1 MKTIAVIFGGRSAEH
16 DVSIITAHIPII
28 DSLRATGTFD
38 IWPVYITKEGDWYA
52 DKAMNDLAFFKQPN
66 YESILKKQ
74 KKVQLSFDNGL
85 TIIWPGFSPKKV
97 KIDVVFPSM
106 HGTYGEDGSL
116 MGLLRMA
123 KVPFVGCDM
132 AASAVAMDKAFT
144 KQILEHEGVPVVPF
158 VVFTKTDYEKDKKPF
173 LEKIAKLNYPLF
185 VKPVHLGSSIGI
197 TKVTGKSRHP
207 HENGDPENQ
216 NKALDSR
223 IVYDYSAAAPPRN
236 DTAELENAIEVAL
249 HYDDKVLVEEGVEN
263 LIEVTL
269 PIIGNDEPQLASVER
284 PLNKTEFF
292 DFNDKYLS
300 GGKKSGGVNNA
311 YSEIPANIGDDLTK
325 QVQELGKK
333 TYKILGCA
341 GIARVDFL
349 IEGSTK
355 KVFVNEVNLLPG
367 SLYAH
372 NWKKSG
378 VSGVELVTKLIALA
392 EERFAAEQKLTHTF
406 SSDILS
412 KVGGPKMQ

>member
-1 MKTIAVIFGGRSAEH
+1 
-16 DVSIITAHIPII
+16 
-28 DSLRATGTFD
+28 
-38 IWPVYITKEGDWYA
+38 
-52 DKAMNDLAFFKQPN
+52 
-66 YESILKKQ
+66 
-74 KKVQLSFDNGL
+74 
-85 TIIWPGFSPKKV
+85 
-97 KIDVVFPSM
+97 M

-123 KVPFVGCDM
+123 NVPFVGCDM

-144 KQILEHEGVPVVPF
+144 KQLLEHESVPVTPF
-158 VVFTKTDYEKDKKPF
+158 VWFTKSEYEKNKQAF
-173 LEKIAKLNYPLF
+173 LEKIAKLKYPLF

-197 TKVTGKSRHP
+197 TKIKQPS
-207 HENGDPENQ
+207 
-216 NKALDSR
+216 
-223 IVYDYSAAAPPRN
+223 
-236 DTAELENAIEVAL
+236 ELENAIEVAL

-269 PIIGNDEPQLASVER
+269 PIIGNDELTLASVER

-300 GGKKSGGVNNA
+300 GGKKGGGANSN
-311 YSEIPANIGDDLTK
+311 YSEIPAQIGDALTK
-325 QVQELGKK
+325 QAQELGKK

-349 IEGSTK
+349 IDGKTN

-367 SLYAH
+367 SLYHH

-378 VSGVELVTKLIALA
+378 ISGVELVTKLILLA
-392 EERFAAEQKLTHTF
+392 EARFSETQKLTHTF

-412 KVGGPKMQ
+412 KVGGPKVQ

>member
-28 DSLRATGTFD
+28 DSLKATGNFD

-52 DKAMNDLAFFKQPN
+52 DKAMNDMAFFKQPN
-66 YESILKKQ
+66 YEAVLRKQ
-74 KKVQLSFDNGL
+74 KKIQLSFDNGL
-85 TIIWPGFSPKKV
+85 TLIWPGLRNKKV

-144 KQILEHEGVPVVPF
+144 KQILEHEGVSVVPF

-197 TKVTGKSRHP
+197 TKVK
-207 HENGDPENQ
+207 DVAQ
-216 NKALDSR
+216 
-223 IVYDYSAAAPPRN
+223 
-236 DTAELENAIEVAL
+236 LENAIEVAL

-269 PIIGNDEPQLASVER
+269 PIIGNDELKLASVER
-284 PLNKTEFF
+284 PLNKSELF
-292 DFNDKYLS
+292 DFNAKYLS
-300 GGKKSGGVNNA
+300 GGGKKSGGVNNA
-311 YSEIPANIGDDLTK
+311 YSEIPASIGDELTRE
-325 QVQELGKK
+325 VQELGKK

-349 IEGSTK
+349 IDGSTK

-406 SSDILS
+406 SSDILT
-412 KVGGPKMQ
+412 KVGGPKVQ